1 MDGIG
6 NLASIMGS
14 GFSSL
19 TSLVKSFDNT
29 NKECGTG
36 AGVDYSAAIND
47 LREKLE
53 ACGVEVPENTTNS
66 FSVLGNQAEMQQS
79 ILDLSKLEEKEN
91 KRAQIEME
99 READKVEL
107 AKSEYFSKN
116 SYAVDDNG
124 NLIFENGQPKILEG
138 VPEDSKSAAARA
150 AYEKEVKYQAQL
162 AALDQG
168 EDYTGMDASKQL
180 NELYS
185 DYNKMN
191 EYMSSEDGQAKFQEL
206 IKQANIESQN
216 ASISADAAIM
226 RQTLPPALKGM
237 ADTYESACQGHLATA
252 RDVVANS
259 PEQTAVNN
267 YNAQMKEQIAQM
279 REQMNAKIQN
289 FEGYQ
294 LDDLSM
300 EFSF

>member
-1 MDGIG
+1 MNGIG

-14 GFSSL
+14 GFASL
-19 TSLVKSFDNT
+19 TSLVQGFDNA

-36 AGVDYSAAIND
+36 AGVDYSSAIND

-124 NLIFENGQPKILEG
+124 DLIFENGQPKVLEG
-138 VPEDSKSAAARA
+138 VPEDSKSAAARS
-150 AYEKEVKYQAQL
+150 AYEKELKYQAQL
-162 AALDQG
+162 AALDKG
-168 EDYTGMDASKQL
+168 EDYTNMTASKEL

-185 DYNKMN
+185 DYSKMS
-191 EYMSSEDGQAKFQEL
+191 EYMNSEDGQAKLQKKIEE
-206 IKQANIESQN
+206 ANIESQN
-216 ASISADAAIM
+216 ANIAADADLM
-226 RQTLPPALKGM
+226 RATLPADLKYL
-237 ADTYESACQGHLATA
+237 ANDYEEACKKHLQDA
-252 RDVVANS
+252 RDAVYYS

-300 EFSF
+300 EYTF

>member
-19 TSLVKSFDNT
+19 TSLVKSFDST

-66 FSVLGNQAEMQQS
+66 FSVFGNQAEMQQS

-116 SYAVDDNG
+116 SYAVDDDG

-162 AALDQG
+162 AALDKD
-168 EDYTGMDASKQL
+168 EDYTNMDASKQL

-206 IKQANIESQN
+206 ITRANIESQN
-216 ASISADAAIM
+216 ASISADADIM

-237 ADTYESACQGHLATA
+237 ADTYESACKGHLATA
-252 RDVVANS
+252 RDVVAHS